1 MVAKAHMWT
10 SQILRCF
17 LSRDPLIL
25 IRAFNVY
32 VRPIVEYCSPV
43 WSPTAVGQINKI
55 ESVQRWFTKW
65 LKSLSSLT
73 YNERLIKLGNDRLEF
88 RRLRADLLMCYKIL
102 HHSVDLH
109 QEDFFTL
116 SNYTR
121 TRGNSYKL
129 IVPNSRINARANYF
143 SIRIIIVWNR
153 LSDDTVNASSYSSFY
168 NKLKNTDLSFGLV
181 GKF

>member
-1 MVAKAHMWT
+1 MVAKAHLRA

-55 ESVQRWFTKW
+55 ESVQRWFTKRI
-65 LKSLSSLT
+65 KSLSNFT
-73 YNERLIKLGNDRLEF
+73 YDERLIKLGNDRLEL
-88 RRLRADLLMCYKIL
+88 RRLRSDLLMCYKIL
-102 HHSVDLH
+102 HNSVDLH
-109 QEDFFTL
+109 QDDFFTL
-116 SNYTR
+116 RSIIK
-121 TRGNSYKL
+121 TRGNSFKL

-143 SIRIIIVWNR
+143 SVRIINVWNR
-153 LSDDTVNASSYSSFY
+153 LSDELVNASTLSTFKY
-168 NKLKNTDLSFGLV
+168 KLTNTDLSFGFI
-181 GKF
+181 GKP